1 VLSLDEQK
9 LRAIQVWAETRKRV
23 AVELCERATGVAD
36 PEGAELKTRAE
47 RLNAL
52 AQNECKR
59 AAEASG
65 LANPG
70 TNDKVGGQRRTLLG
84 FGSPEGP
91 RQHSPAAGPVL

>member
-9 LRAIQVWAETRKRV
+9 LRAIRAWAKTRKRV

-36 PEGAELKTRAE
+36 PEGAELMTWAE
-47 RLNAL
+47 RLRAL
-52 AQNECKR
+52 AQSECKR

-70 TNDKVGGQRRTLLG
+70 TNAEI
-84 FGSPEGP
+84 EG
-91 RQHSPAAGPVL
+91 